1 MCYLSFSNV
10 SFTLTNVLYEA
21 TVSLIPKPN
30 KTSTKKENFR
40 PISFMNMGAK
50 ILNETL
56 TNKSRNPSKTS
67 SIKI

>member
-30 KTSTKKENFR
+30 KTSTKKENFKS
-40 PISFMNMGAK
+40 ISFMNMDAK